1 MSVSLNFLARSC
13 KLDLKISSLAVT
25 ISHRLG
31 QILLPNL
38 SHRFWRNTLE
48 GERSVINPEIF
59 WVVWKFLRPL
69 VVVDQL
75 FIETR
80 EPDAQRCEQGG
91 EAPEVVCIV
100 SNIGPCRLGGAKF
113 WVELDPLV
121 CKSLLCLRSV
131 DVPGPWSVLHEPA
144 FSIP

>member
-1 MSVSLNFLARSC
+1 MSVSLNFLARSG
-13 KLDLKISSLAVT
+13 KLDLIICSLAVT

-31 QILLPNL
+31 LILLPNL

-48 GERSVINPEIF
+48 GEHSVVDPEIF

-69 VVVDQL
+69 VIVDQL

-80 EPDAQRCEQGG
+80 KPDAQRCEQGG

-100 SNIGPCRLGGAKF
+100 SN
-113 WVELDPLV
+113 VLDQ
-121 CKSLLCLRSV
+121 
-131 DVPGPWSVLHEPA
+131 VPGQDHGEVFWHDEWRDRDALVLAPTDAVEVAPPQ
-144 FSIP
+144 I

>member
-1 MSVSLNFLARSC
+1 MSVSLNFLARSG
-13 KLDLKISSLAVT
+13 KLDLKICSLAVT
-25 ISHRLG
+25 ISHRLW

-48 GERSVINPEIF
+48 GEHSVVDPEIF

-75 FIETR
+75 SIKTR
-80 EPDAQRCEQGG
+80 EPYAQRCEQGG

-100 SNIGPCRLGGAKF
+100 SNVLDQVSGQDHGEVF
-113 WVELDPLV
+113 WHDERGDRDALVLAPTDAVEVAP
-121 CKSLLCLRSV
+121 
-131 DVPGPWSVLHEPA
+131 PQ
-144 FSIP
+144 I

>member
-1 MSVSLNFLARSC
+1 MSVSLNFLARSG

-48 GERSVINPEIF
+48 GERRVVNPEIF

-75 FIETR
+75 SIETR

-100 SNIGPCRLGGAKF
+100 SNVLDQVLGQDHGQVF
-113 WVELDPLV
+113 WNDERRDRDALVLAPTDAVEVAP
-121 CKSLLCLRSV
+121 
-131 DVPGPWSVLHEPA
+131 PQ
-144 FSIP
+144 I